1 MPLYFDDLVSEK
13 AGGVWN
19 WEMFLRKDFS
29 KTWLSD
35 INWPVQTK
43 SSYDNQ
49 DYVDV
54 IDIEDEDHSFAAF
67 FIGMKTGPSPYV
79 KRPLVCSS
87 CFTIFFI
94 KVQIFWEGQKK
105 NLKKMSQSFWS
116 YSVTSKLFGH
126 LRILELYFQLFIAH
140 RPAKTM

>member
-79 KRPLVCSS
+79 KRPLVFSS
-87 CFTIFFI
+87 CFTIFF
-94 KVQIFWEGQKK
+94 
-105 NLKKMSQSFWS
+105 
-116 YSVTSKLFGH
+116 
-126 LRILELYFQLFIAH
+126 YFQVFIAR
-140 RPAKTM
+140 RPAKTIQSGVIQ

>member
-1 MPLYFDDLVSEK
+1 MTTQLSENGNYFNLI
-13 AGGVWN
+13 
-19 WEMFLRKDFS
+19 FRKHGF
-29 KTWLSD
+29 D
-35 INWPVQTK
+35 INWPVQAK

-87 CFTIFFI
+87 CFTIFF
-94 KVQIFWEGQKK
+94 
-105 NLKKMSQSFWS
+105 
-116 YSVTSKLFGH
+116 
-126 LRILELYFQLFIAH
+126 YFQVFIAR
-140 RPAKTM
+140 RPAKTIQCGVIQ